1 MSRPQSPQGGAAGHF
16 PVRPDGAGAGRSIRA
31 VKVTLA
37 DVAARAGVSQAT
49 VSRVLNS
56 KPGVAATT
64 RTAVLSALD
73 EHGYEGSARPVRR
86 TAGLVGLVLPE
97 LDNPIFPAFASAVAA
112 GLAQHGYTPVLCTQ
126 SFGGVHEDDY
136 VRMLLDRQV
145 AGIVFISGLHAN
157 VDADPARYRALVER
171 GLPIVLVNG
180 DLPGVAAPSVS
191 NDDTASVELAVGH
204 LAQLGHRRIG
214 LAIGPRR
221 YVPVIRKLAAF
232 PKAMA
237 RHLPGALDARELG
250 SLVECTHFTVEG
262 GMAAAGA
269 LLDRGCTAVVCGSD
283 LMALGA
289 VRAVRERGLRVPE
302 DVSVVGSDDSL
313 LIGYTDPPLTTVR
326 QPVPAMGAAAV
337 DALLDVIAGL
347 TSPRVEYVFRP
358 ELVVRGSTGPAR
370 TGRRDPV
377 TLSPAG
383 S

>member
-1 MSRPQSPQGGAAGHF
+1 M
-16 PVRPDGAGAGRSIRA
+16 
-31 VKVTLA
+31 KVTLA
-37 DVAARAGVSQAT
+37 HVAARAGVSQAT

-237 RHLPGALDARELG
+237 RHLPGALVAREG
-250 SLVECTHFTVEG
+250 PERCRAGRQSDPTSGQVAASQTV
-262 GMAAAGA
+262 
-269 LLDRGCTAVVCGSD
+269 TS
-283 LMALGA
+283 
-289 VRAVRERGLRVPE
+289 
-302 DVSVVGSDDSL
+302 VGSRPAASSGPL
-313 LIGYTDPPLTTVR
+313 SSSTAASPGREIGASPKLVITNTSRPAAPRTRKASIASSSSCHPVISPPPSPSSVR
-326 QPVPAMGAAAV
+326 
-337 DALLDVIAGL
+337 
-347 TSPRVEYVFRP
+347 RHR
-358 ELVVRGSTGPAR
+358 AR
-370 TGRRDPV
+370 R
-377 TLSPAG
+377 
-383 S
+383 

>member
-1 MSRPQSPQGGAAGHF
+1 M
-16 PVRPDGAGAGRSIRA
+16 
-31 VKVTLA
+31 KVTLA
-37 DVAARAGVSQAT
+37 DIAVRAGVSQAT
-49 VSRVLNS
+49 VSRVLNG
-56 KPGVAATT
+56 KPGVAGAT
-64 RTAVLSALD
+64 RTAVLTALD
-73 EHGYEGSARPVRR
+73 EHGYEGPARLLRR
-86 TAGLVGLVLPE
+86 QAGLVGLVLPE
-97 LDNPIFPAFASAVAA
+97 LDNPIFPAFASAVGAS
-112 GLAQHGYTPVLCTQ
+112 LAQHGYTPVLCTQ

-157 VDADPARYRALVER
+157 VDADPARYGVLLER

-180 DLPGVAAPSVS
+180 DLPGIDAPSVS
-191 NDDTASVELAVGH
+191 NDDAASVDLAVGH

-232 PKAMA
+232 PEAMA
-237 RHLPGALDARELG
+237 RHLPGELHAREVE
-250 SLVECTHFTVEG
+250 SPVECTHFTVEG

-269 LLDRGCTAVVCGSD
+269 LLDRGCTGIVCGSD

-289 VRAVRERGLRVPE
+289 VRAARERGLRVPE

-326 QPVPAMGAAAV
+326 QPVPAMSAAAV
-337 DALLDVIAGL
+337 DALLDVISGVA
-347 TSPRVEYVFRP
+347 SPRAEYVFRP
-358 ELVVRGSTGPAR
+358 ELVVRGSTAPVR
-370 TGRRDPV
+370 KGRRSPV
-377 TLSPAG
+377 SLAAQAS